1 MKKILV
7 FVLAV
12 TSLITSQVNGQVS
25 TYLGGGIGLGR
36 YNGEIGYHDYLLMV
50 PVSISSRP
58 SVSVLGG
65 LQMGEYVQWEL
76 NAHIQGYMGDNKY
89 STIPIFKER
98 LEARVSGNSIQLG
111 SQLMFKV
118 KKWPFIKVGGGAFVL
133 WNSYTTEGRWTN
145 NSKVSM
151 VQNTALVAMGSIGLK
166 KYRYYDKLELRYRF
180 VYNLGDDFDG
190 KLLGV
195 MGDHLTELQLVYTIP
210 TRFIGMKMN
219 GTPVRRPSRRG
230 SSECPTF

>member
-50 PVSISSRP
+50 PVSLSSRP
-58 SVSVLGG
+58 AVSVLGG

-76 NAHIQGYMGDNKY
+76 NAHVQGYMGDNKNL
-89 STIPIFKER
+89 TIPDFKKY
-98 LEARVSGNSIQLG
+98 LEARVTGNSVQLG
-111 SQLMFKV
+111 SQLIFKL
-118 KKWPFIKVGGGAFVL
+118 KKWPFIKFGGGAFVL
-133 WNSYTTEGRWTN
+133 WNSYTTEGKWVGDK
-145 NSKVSM
+145 SVSM
-151 VQNTALVAMGSIGLK
+151 VQNTALVALGSIGLK
-166 KYRYYDKLELRYRF
+166 KYRYHDKLELRYRF

-190 KLLGV
+190 K
-195 MGDHLTELQLVYTIP
+195 I
-210 TRFIGMKMN
+210 
-219 GTPVRRPSRRG
+219 S
-230 SSECPTF
+230 

>member
-50 PVSISSRP
+50 PVSMSSRP
-58 SVSVLGG
+58 AVSLLGG

-76 NAHIQGYMGDNKY
+76 NAHVQGYMGDNKN
-89 STIPIFKER
+89 STIPDFKKY
-98 LEARVSGNSIQLG
+98 LEARVTGNSVQLG
-111 SQLMFKV
+111 SQLIFKL
-118 KKWPFIKVGGGAFVL
+118 KKWPFIKVGGGAFML
-133 WNSYTTEGRWTN
+133 WNSYTTEGRWVGDK
-145 NSKVSM
+145 SVSM
-151 VQNTALVAMGSIGLK
+151 VQNTALVALGSIGLK

-190 KLLGV
+190 KLLGI

-210 TRFIGMKMN
+210 TQFIGMKMN
-219 GTPVRRPSRRG
+219 GSSIRRASKRG